1 MINSQVSIEAK
12 EVSVVYNNS
21 FTAIENVDFSLS
33 AGNIC
38 ALVGING
45 GGKSTLFKSIMG
57 QVKLSTGGIL
67 LSGMPVHQ
75 ALKSNLVAYVPQSE
89 DIDWD
94 FPILVK
100 DVVMQGRY
108 GYMGIL
114 KRPSQQDKNMVQQA
128 MEKMAIA
135 HLSERQIGELSGGQK
150 KRVFL
155 ARALS
160 QQSKIILLDEPFTGV
175 DFTTEASIMDLLQ
188 SLRDQGHL
196 ILVST
201 HNLGR
206 VPDYCD
212 EVILINKTVIA
223 SGSIASTYTQKNL
236 ESTFGGELTQVGISG
251 KTLHKDDDDRTVVI
265 LSDHDKPA
273 VFYGKEKQHAQLI
286 KEPQD
291 QQG

>member
-1 MINSQVSIEAK
+1 
-12 EVSVVYNNS
+12 
-21 FTAIENVDFSLS
+21 
-33 AGNIC
+33 
-38 ALVGING
+38 
-45 GGKSTLFKSIMG
+45 
-57 QVKLSTGGIL
+57 
-67 LSGMPVHQ
+67 MPVHQ

-223 SGSIASTYTQKNL
+223 SGSIASTYTQKDL